1 MEPQV
6 TIQELQ
12 QLLKELV
19 ISQKETEKL
28 FKETDQKFKE
38 TDLRFQETDRQF
50 KETDR
55 KFQETDRQFKETDR
69 KINKTIH
76 LFESQWGKFVESL
89 VNGNLIHILRSKG
102 IDVHDTTQR
111 RKGEHNGRQ
120 FEFDIIAKNG
130 SEIVIVEVKSTLN
143 VQAVKDF
150 LDELSQVRDWLE
162 EYKDFKLYGS
172 VAFLTADEESPLF
185 AERQGLFV
193 IKATGDSAILI
204 NKDDFRP
211 KEW

>member
-1 MEPQV
+1 MAKLYFDQPVPIMIPVSPFTQA
-6 TIQELQ
+6 TIHELQ

-28 FKETDQKFKE
+28 
-38 TDLRFQETDRQF
+38 F

-89 VNGNLIHILRSKG
+89 VNGNLIQILRSKG

-111 RKGEHNGRQ
+111 RKGEHHGPP

-130 SEIVIVEVKSTLN
+130 SEIVIVEVKSTLK

-193 IKATGDSAILI
+193 IKATGDSAMLV

>member
-12 QLLKELV
+12 QLIKELV

-28 FKETDQKFKE
+28 FKETDLQFKE
-38 TDLRFQETDRQF
+38 TDRRFKETDRQF
-50 KETDR
+50 KD
-55 KFQETDRQFKETDR
+55 TDR

-162 EYKDFKLYGS
+162 EYKDFKLYGA

-185 AERQGLFV
+185 SERQGLFV
-193 IKATGDSAILI
+193 IKATGDSAILV

>member
-12 QLLKELV
+12 QLIKELV

-28 FKETDQKFKE
+28 FKETD
-38 TDLRFQETDRQF
+38 
-50 KETDR
+50 R
-55 KFQETDRQFKETDR
+55 KFRETDR

-89 VNGNLIHILRSKG
+89 VNGNLIYILRSKG

-150 LDELSQVRDWLE
+150 LDELSLVRGWLE
-162 EYKDFKLYGS
+162 EYKDFKLYGA

-185 AERQGLFV
+185 SERQGLFV
-193 IKATGDSAILI
+193 IKATGDSAILV

>member
-12 QLLKELV
+12 QLIKELV

-28 FKETDQKFKE
+28 FKETDLQFKE
-38 TDLRFQETDRQF
+38 TDRRFKETDRQF
-50 KETDR
+50 KD
-55 KFQETDRQFKETDR
+55 TDR

-89 VNGNLIHILRSKG
+89 VNGNLIYILRSKG

-150 LDELSQVRDWLE
+150 LDELSLVRGWLE
-162 EYKDFKLYGS
+162 EYKDFKLYGA

-185 AERQGLFV
+185 SERQGLFV
-193 IKATGDSAILI
+193 IKATGDSAILV

>member
-12 QLLKELV
+12 QLIKELV

-28 FKETDQKFKE
+28 FKETDLQFKE
-38 TDLRFQETDRQF
+38 TDRRFKETDRQF
-50 KETDR
+50 KD
-55 KFQETDRQFKETDR
+55 TDR

-143 VQAVKDF
+143 VQVVKDF
-150 LDELSQVRDWLE
+150 LDELSLVRGWLE
-162 EYKDFKLYGS
+162 EYKDFKLYGA

-185 AERQGLFV
+185 SERQGLFV
-193 IKATGDSAILI
+193 IKATGDSAILV

>member
-12 QLLKELV
+12 QLIKELV

-28 FKETDQKFKE
+28 FKETDRK
-38 TDLRFQETDRQF
+38 FQETDRQF

-89 VNGNLIHILRSKG
+89 VNGNLISILRSKG

-120 FEFDIIAKNG
+120 FEFDIIAKND

-150 LDELSQVRDWLE
+150 LDELSQVRNWLE
-162 EYKDFKLYGS
+162 EYKDFKLYGA

-185 AERQGLFV
+185 SERQGLFV
-193 IKATGDSAILI
+193 IKSTGDSAILV

>member
-1 MEPQV
+1 M
-6 TIQELQ
+6 
-12 QLLKELV
+12 
-19 ISQKETEKL
+19 SQKETEKL
-28 FKETDQKFKE
+28 FKETDLQFKE
-38 TDLRFQETDRQF
+38 TDRRFKETDRQF
-50 KETDR
+50 KD
-55 KFQETDRQFKETDR
+55 TDR

-143 VQAVKDF
+143 VQVVKDF

-162 EYKDFKLYGS
+162 EYKDFKLYGA

-185 AERQGLFV
+185 SERQGLFV
-193 IKATGDSAILI
+193 IKATGDSAILV

>member
-1 MEPQV
+1 MEPHYYYFCFQITIMEPQV

-12 QLLKELV
+12 QLIKELV

-28 FKETDQKFKE
+28 FKETD
-38 TDLRFQETDRQF
+38 
-50 KETDR
+50 R
-55 KFQETDRQFKETDR
+55 KFRETDR

-89 VNGNLIHILRSKG
+89 VNGNLISILRSKG

-162 EYKDFKLYGS
+162 EYKDFKLYGA

-185 AERQGLFV
+185 SERQGLFV
-193 IKATGDSAILI
+193 IKATGDSAILV

>member
-12 QLLKELV
+12 QLIKELV

-28 FKETDQKFKE
+28 FKETD
-38 TDLRFQETDRQF
+38 
-50 KETDR
+50 R
-55 KFQETDRQFKETDR
+55 KFRETDR

-143 VQAVKDF
+143 VQVVKDF
-150 LDELSQVRDWLE
+150 LD
-162 EYKDFKLYGS
+162 EYKDFKLYGA

-185 AERQGLFV
+185 SERQGLFV
-193 IKATGDSAILI
+193 IKATGDSAILV